1 MTAPRHLFG
10 PVPSRRLGRS
20 LGIDLTPRKLCCED
34 CVFCQIGP
42 TTTHTLER
50 REWVDTAAVLAEFDA
65 WAAAGGEAD
74 YATLSGYGEP
84 TLHTRFGDVL
94 RHARDRGF
102 KTALLSNGGLMHL
115 PEVRRDAAASADI
128 VKVTLSAWNEDSF
141 RRLHRPALGLTFE
154 RLLEGEQALRDIHPG
169 KLWVEVMLV
178 RGVNDAPEQVEAI
191 ADAVAT
197 LRADAVH
204 LNTLTRP
211 SLSQDGLHRVSEA
224 WLHTIAP
231 WFTPVAEVPAFKGK
245 AESPL
250 DMTDDA
256 LMELLVRHPLSV
268 AAWAKAAGIAP
279 DALEARLAPLAAAG
293 RVAYETDD
301 GVRMVR
307 AAVPSPFA

>member
-128 VKVTLSAWNEDSF
+128 VKVTLSAWDEDSF
-141 RRLHRPALGLTFE
+141 RRLHRPALGLTFG

-178 RGVNDAPEQVEAI
+178 RSINDAPEQVEAI

-231 WFTPVAEVPAFKGK
+231 WFTPVAEVPEFKGK

-268 AAWAKAAGIAP
+268 AAWAKAAGI
-279 DALEARLAPLAAAG
+279 DTTALEVRLAPLAVAG
-293 RVAYETDD
+293 RIAYETDD
-301 GVRMVR
+301 SVRMVR
-307 AAVPSPFA
+307 AVAPHL